1 MSARLLNSPPGEGAI
16 LARLLENSRGK
27 MSPALA
33 RYVLTLGFGPED
45 QARMADLAER
55 NQGGRLSATERE
67 ELSGYVRAAHLLALL
82 QSKARKSLRT
92 KARA

>member
-1 MSARLLNSPPGEGAI
+1 
-16 LARLLENSRGK
+16 

-55 NQGGRLSATERE
+55 NQDGRLSAAERE
-67 ELSGYVRAAHLLALL
+67 ELSSYVRAGHVLALL
-82 QSKARKSLRT
+82 QSKARRTLRA